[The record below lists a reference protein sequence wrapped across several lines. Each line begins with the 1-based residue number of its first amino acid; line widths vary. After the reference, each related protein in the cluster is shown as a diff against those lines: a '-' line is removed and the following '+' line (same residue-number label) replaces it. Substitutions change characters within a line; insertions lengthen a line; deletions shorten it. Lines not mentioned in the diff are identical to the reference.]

1 MNIPSTTRT
10 APSAMPLGGTSAVDS
25 GSSTPERPQVSLTL
39 VGCFDL
45 AGDGQ
50 INSRSA
56 LDGGDATLLV
66 PSHEVDLPTW
76 PHAALLHALDAT
88 HDQPDHITT
97 APTASATAGMTR
109 RAVDAYQRYGPPNLV
124 RGVLPKAVE
133 SNTGARLPSRA
144 EPVVDH
150 DQHPSP

>member
-1 MNIPSTTRT
+1 VDIPSIDNTVRSP
-10 APSAMPLGGTSAVDS
+10 APLGRPNAVDS
-25 GSSTPERPQVSLTL
+25 GSSPPAQPEVSLTL

-88 HDQPDHITT
+88 HDQPDHATAARVPSATT
-97 APTASATAGMTR
+97 ALTQHVA
-109 RAVDAYQRYGPPNLV
+109 DAYQRYGQPNLV
-124 RGVLPKAVE
+124 GGVRPKAVE
-133 SNTGARLPSRA
+133 SDTGAGLPSRTK
-144 EPVVDH
+144 PVVDH
-150 DQHPSP
+150 NQRPSP